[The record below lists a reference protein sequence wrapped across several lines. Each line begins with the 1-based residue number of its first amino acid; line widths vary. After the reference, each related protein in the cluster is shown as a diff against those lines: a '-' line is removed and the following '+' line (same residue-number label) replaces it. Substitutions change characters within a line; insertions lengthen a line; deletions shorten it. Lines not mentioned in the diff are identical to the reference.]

1 MQKKSRESAAMCI
14 FVSHIILSM
23 SLKRLHNFHWN
34 ITQEFC
40 LSLHTL
46 ALIISSINQSTKFY
60 VNSPE
65 IAMLNSELHSQ
76 FKSHL
81 LSRVFKLTSKHLEL
95 NWTSPY
101 FLGQWSSKCGN
112 QLHQQ
117 AVPEPV
123 RNAHSWASTQT
134 YWIRKSRGRAQYFV
148 VWQNPQ
154 GF

>member
-1 MQKKSRESAAMCI
+1 MCI
-14 FVSHIILSM
+14 FVSHTILSM

-46 ALIISSINQSTKFY
+46 ALIISSINQSTKFC

-81 LSRVFKLTSKHLEL
+81 LSRVFKLTSEHLEL

-101 FLGQWSSKCGN
+101 LLGQWSSKGGIQTSCI
-112 QLHQQ
+112 
-117 AVPEPV
+117 
-123 RNAHSWASTQT
+123 STQH
-134 YWIRKSRGRAQYFV
+134 
-148 VWQNPQ
+148 QNWLEMRILEPLPRPT
-154 GF
+154 GSGNLAVGPSSLWFDKIHRWF